1 MTRTL
6 QFTVG
11 LLSGASLIALSAA
24 GASADH
30 FRKLSPKHA
39 NYGAAQYNWTNAVCD
54 CSICIQLNAPNHVDQ
69 IAAVLMYTR
78 PTGSFTSVCLDPP
91 CTTAAD
97 FEDFLPEVFLGCV
110 VVEMTPN
117 SSLSLGDSSTTSAAL
132 SAAVGGGRWPGCP
145 GHDFNSGTNG
155 VPRTA
160 EVIWA
165 PAEKV
170 TVAGLPTP
178 RRRADGLG
186 GVAHGS
192 SVFGAQFR
200 EVGHPGLFS
209 LKSGSESDIIECV
222 CAGLGDL
229 FAQRDTFKPFG
240 IDCP

>member
-1 MTRTL
+1 MTRTM

-11 LLSGASLIALSAA
+11 LLSGASLIALGAA

-30 FRKLSPKHA
+30 FKRLSPKHT
-39 NYGAAQYNWTNAVCD
+39 NYGVAQYNFAHVSCNT
-54 CSICIQLNAPNHVDQ
+54 CSTCVTLNNPVHVDQ

-78 PTGSFTSVCLDPP
+78 PTVEFTTVCLDPP
-91 CTTAAD
+91 CTVTAD
-97 FEDFLPEVFLGCV
+97 YDDYLTEVFLGCV

-117 SSLSLGDSSTTSAAL
+117 SDLGLKGTDSTDWPTENEI
-132 SAAVGGGRWPGCP
+132 WPGCP
-145 GHDFNSGTNG
+145 GFDLQSGTDG
-155 VPRTA
+155 MPRTA

-170 TVAGLPTP
+170 TVAGLPSP

-186 GVAHGS
+186 GILRGSADERARAHS
-192 SVFGAQFR
+192 LM
-200 EVGHPGLFS
+200 HPGLFS
-209 LKSGSESDIIECV
+209 LPPDAGDAADAIECV

-229 FAQRDTFKPFG
+229 FADRDTFKPFG